1 MEIVTRGRGKRLG
14 WCKFKS
20 LCLFVCVRVC
30 EVFFKL
36 FLELVIKKKEPFC
49 IGVRHAVSFSI

>member
-1 MEIVTRGRGKRLG
+1 MDGDCDEGGGGGG
-14 WCKFKS
+14 WVGCKFKS
-20 LCLFVCVRVC
+20 LCLFVC

-36 FLELVIKKKEPFC
+36 FLELVIKKKGMFC